1 MKKNPKENCTRIAN
15 VFSEKYGRKIGRMT
29 VSRLKENME
38 QVEVADVNN
47 GIRNMKYI
55 TAALCFF
62 EADFYAALNK
72 KLEKTN
78 LVFETCKIIA
88 MRVQASEKYKEVPEI
103 QRLKFSKTWW
113 QNFKKRS
120 QIPSKEMTNQS

>member
-1 MKKNPKENCTRIAN
+1 MKKNPKENCQRIAN

-72 KLEKTN
+72 KL
-78 LVFETCKIIA
+78 V
-88 MRVQASEKYKEVPEI
+88 
-103 QRLKFSKTWW
+103 
-113 QNFKKRS
+113 
-120 QIPSKEMTNQS
+120 

>member
-78 LVFETCKIIA
+78 LVFETCKIMKA
-88 MRVQASEKYKEVPEI
+88 P
-103 QRLKFSKTWW
+103 LKPTIMSKTI
-113 QNFKKRS
+113 R